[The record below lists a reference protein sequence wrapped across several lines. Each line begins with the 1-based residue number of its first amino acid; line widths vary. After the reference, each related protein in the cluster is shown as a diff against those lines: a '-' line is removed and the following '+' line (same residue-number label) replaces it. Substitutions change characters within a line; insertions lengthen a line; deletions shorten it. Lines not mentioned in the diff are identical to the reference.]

1 MRWVWW
7 TSWSASSGRHF
18 REIVYRGSYMSTFEM
33 TRYAQNLEGN
43 LRGREYSIEG
53 PLAFAEKRVPVFK
66 NR

>member
-1 MRWVWW
+1 
-7 TSWSASSGRHF
+7 
-18 REIVYRGSYMSTFEM
+18 MSTFEM